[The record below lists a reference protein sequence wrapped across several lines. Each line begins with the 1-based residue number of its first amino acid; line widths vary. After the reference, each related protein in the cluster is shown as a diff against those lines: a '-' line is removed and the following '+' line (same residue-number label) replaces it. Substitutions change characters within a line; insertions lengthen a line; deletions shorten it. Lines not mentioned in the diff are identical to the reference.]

1 MKMKKLFALLLA
13 LVMTA
18 SLLAGCGAASMD
30 KMENGYYDAPA
41 AEAPMAPSP
50 EMDFITDDAFA
61 DGESLSS
68 TDSTQTALPAD
79 QKIITTMHMDAETE
93 DMEPLLNDINA
104 KTAELGGYMESQ
116 EIYNGSKYDRYSY
129 RHAYL
134 TVRIPANKLDSF
146 VNHVSDNANIT
157 SRNTSTENVTL
168 SYIATESRI
177 TALETEQTRLLELL
191 AMAENMEDLLLIES
205 RLTEVRTELEQV
217 NSVLRSYDNR
227 INYSTIHLNIT
238 EVKEY
243 TEVEEPETFWERI
256 STGFVNSMENVGEG
270 IVDFAVF
277 LVVAFPYFLP
287 FIIVAVVVIVIIKTV
302 GKKKKK
308 KQTPPPAE
316 PNAP

>member
-1 MKMKKLFALLLA
+1 MKMKKLFALLIA

-30 KMENGYYDAPA
+30 KMENGFAADAPA
-41 AEAPMAPSP
+41 AAAPMETP
-50 EMDFITDDAFA
+50 EMDYVVDS
-61 DGESLSS
+61 SLTS

-93 DMEPLLNDINA
+93 AMETLLNSINA

-116 EIYNGSKYDRYSY
+116 EIYNGSKYDSY
-129 RHAYL
+129 RYRYAYL
-134 TVRIPANKLDSF
+134 TVRIPASKLDSF

-177 TALETEQTRLLELL
+177 AALETEQTRLLELL
-191 AMAENMEDLLLIES
+191 AKAENMEDLLLIES

-243 TEVEEPETFWERI
+243 TDTTEPETFWDRI
-256 STGFVNSMENVGEG
+256 SKGFVNSLENVGDG
-270 IVDFAVF
+270 IVDFVVF
-277 LVVAFPYFLP
+277 LVVALPYFLP
-287 FIIVAVVVIVIIKTV
+287 FIILAVVIIVIIKAA
-302 GKKKKK
+302 KKKKNK
-308 KQTPPPAE
+308 KETPPPAPE
-316 PNAP
+316 NPTE

>member
-1 MKMKKLFALLLA
+1 MKMKKLFALLIA

-30 KMENGYYDAPA
+30 KMENGFAADAPA
-41 AEAPMAPSP
+41 AAAPMETP
-50 EMDFITDDAFA
+50 EMDYVVDS
-61 DGESLSS
+61 SLTS

-79 QKIITTMHMDAETE
+79 QKIITTMRMDAETE
-93 DMEPLLNDINA
+93 AMESLLNSINA
-104 KTAELGGYMESQ
+104 KTQELGGYMESQ
-116 EIYNGSKYDRYSY
+116 EIYNGSKYDSY
-129 RHAYL
+129 RYRYAYL
-134 TVRIPANKLDSF
+134 TVRIPASKLDSF

-177 TALETEQTRLLELL
+177 AALETEQTRLLELL
-191 AMAENMEDLLLIES
+191 AKAENMEDLLLIES

-243 TEVEEPETFWERI
+243 TDTTEPETFWDRI
-256 STGFVNSMENVGEG
+256 SKGFVNSLENVGDG
-270 IVDFAVF
+270 IVDFVVF
-277 LVVAFPYFLP
+277 LVVALPYFLP
-287 FIIVAVVVIVIIKTV
+287 FIILAVVIIVIIKAA
-302 GKKKKK
+302 KKKKNK
-308 KQTPPPAE
+308 KETPPPAPE
-316 PNAP
+316 NPTE